1 MTSPADDAAAMSRFR
16 HRVDPRVVGAVR
28 PFVRALRL
36 LHPLHAEGLAN
47 VPKGPAL
54 LVGNHG
60 LAGYETLLFFDLL
73 EQRLGRVP
81 IGLADRWFFKVPL
94 VRSLLVRI
102 GGTYGCPENAL
113 DALASGELVV
123 CYPGGA
129 REVLKKTKEECYRL
143 RWEKSLGFAR
153 VAIRA
158 QVPLVPFAAAG
169 VDDTYRVV
177 ATLGGSGEFLM
188 GHAKYDLPLLWGAG
202 PFPRPVRFWFKFG
215 EPIPPGAPSE
225 AHEDENAVRALHA
238 KAWSRTQTMLDELV
252 SEWRGAYE
260 STPSSLE
267 PTSTSA

>member
-1 MTSPADDAAAMSRFR
+1 MTSTSDEATATARFH
-16 HRVDPRVVGAVR
+16 HRVDPRFVNAVR

-36 LHPLHAEGLAN
+36 LHPLRADGLTN

-60 LAGYETLLFFDLL
+60 LVGYETLLFFDLL
-73 EQRLGRVP
+73 EQHLGRLP
-81 IGLADRWFFKVPL
+81 IGLADRWFFKIPL

-113 DALASGELVV
+113 DALANGDLVV
-123 CYPGGA
+123 CYPGGV
-129 REVLKKTKEECYRL
+129 REVLKKTNEERYRL
-143 RWEKSLGFAR
+143 RWETSLGFAR

-169 VDDTYRVV
+169 VDDTYRVL
-177 ATLGGSGEFLM
+177 TTIDGSGEFLM

-202 PFPRPVRFWFKFG
+202 PFPRPVRFWFRFG

-225 AHEDENAVRALHA
+225 AHEDEDAVRALHA

-252 SEWRGAYE
+252 SAWRGAYE
-260 STPSSLE
+260 
-267 PTSTSA
+267 PTSLDPASIPA